1 MTERDIR
8 EAARAAEDRAT
19 ARDAQEKRA
28 REIRESYKSATKK
41 SEDRLTARDLQNANM
56 DQDVTRPYPEEMYLQ
71 EDQEIKG
78 FAMGSRKAI
87 KGFKYGGLK

>member
-1 MTERDIR
+1 MPKEMSKTAKRTMNDIKDIVDKLKKD
-8 EAARAAEDRAT
+8 AIRAPMKNED
-19 ARDAQEKRA
+19 
-28 REIRESYKSATKK
+28 
-41 SEDRLTARDLQNANM
+41 M

-87 KGFKYGGLK
+87 KGYKYGGLK

>member
-1 MTERDIR
+1 MPKEMSKTAKRTINDIKDIVDKL
-8 EAARAAEDRAT
+8 EKDPIRAPMKNE
-19 ARDAQEKRA
+19 
-28 REIRESYKSATKK
+28 
-41 SEDRLTARDLQNANM
+41 NM

-87 KGFKYGGLK
+87 KGYKYGGLK

>member
-1 MTERDIR
+1 MPKEMSKTAKRTMDDIKDMMR
-8 EAARAAEDRAT
+8 NED
-19 ARDAQEKRA
+19 
-28 REIRESYKSATKK
+28 
-41 SEDRLTARDLQNANM
+41 M

-87 KGFKYGGLK
+87 KGYKYGGLK

>member
-1 MTERDIR
+1 MPKEMSKTAKRTMDDIKDIVDKLKN
-8 EAARAAEDRAT
+8 ED
-19 ARDAQEKRA
+19 
-28 REIRESYKSATKK
+28 
-41 SEDRLTARDLQNANM
+41 M

-87 KGFKYGGLK
+87 KGYKYGGLK